1 MRIKLILFKT
11 RTIVAILNN
20 NNNNI
25 YIKTNYKS
33 LIFHDYVLKRRDT
46 SLSLNLK
53 R

>member
-11 RTIVAILNN
+11 RTIVAILN